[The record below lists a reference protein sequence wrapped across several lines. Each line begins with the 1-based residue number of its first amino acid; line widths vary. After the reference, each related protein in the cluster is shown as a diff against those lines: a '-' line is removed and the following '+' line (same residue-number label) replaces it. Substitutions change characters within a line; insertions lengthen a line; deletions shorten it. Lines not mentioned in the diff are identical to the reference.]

1 MDQLRVHSP
10 ALPVRKASPTLDRSL
25 FFASL
30 SLLTFST
37 LTAIALGA
45 WFTSVEDA
53 WTWKSTVAVLACLGG
68 VVTSFLVWRMPTR
81 AVLGAGAGVMLFS
94 LLRVADVADW
104 RNLSFLVV
112 GSTVVLA
119 IPVIYA
125 FVVLPRG

>member
-1 MDQLRVHSP
+1 
-10 ALPVRKASPTLDRSL
+10 VRKASPTLDRSL

-37 LTAIALGA
+37 LTAIALIA
-45 WFTSVEDA
+45 WFSSVEDA
-53 WTWKSTVAVLACLGG
+53 LTWKSEVAVISCLGG
-68 VVTSFLVWRMPTR
+68 IVTSYLVWRMPSR

-104 RNLSFLVV
+104 RSLSFLVV

-119 IPVIYA
+119 LPVVHA